1 MFTGSG
7 NLISMAGEL
16 KPISDQLGRKRTYRR
31 VLGGIFYGLFLASV
45 CVGIIGL
52 VVLLYE
58 VLSNG
63 LPWMNWQFITDY
75 PSRHPEEAGLFSAL
89 MGTVW
94 LMAMTALFTVPV
106 GVGAAI
112 YLEEYAPRN
121 ILTRVIEINVANLAG
136 VPSIVYG
143 LLGLA
148 LFVTW
153 FQLGR
158 SILAGSMT
166 LSLLVLPI
174 VILSSRE
181 AIRAVPD
188 SYRQAAYAMGADQ
201 WQVIKEVILPSAAPG
216 ILTGTILAMS
226 RAIGEAAPVIAIS
239 ALVYLTFVPA
249 HPMDRFTVLPIQIY
263 NWIARPQDEFRGLAA
278 AGIIVLLLILLTMN
292 SIAVFLRNRYQVR
305 SEE

>member
-1 MFTGSG
+1 MFAGSG
-7 NLISMAGEL
+7 NLISMANEL
-16 KPISDQLGRKRTYRR
+16 KPISDQVGRKRTYRR

-94 LMAMTALFTVPV
+94 LMVMTALFTVPV

-148 LFVTW
+148 VFVTW

-239 ALVYLTFVPA
+239 ALVYLTFVPT

-263 NWIARPQDEFRGLAA
+263 NWIARPQAEFRGLAA